1 MKFTVGNKL
10 ALPIVGLVAMIG
22 VVSLAVEYIGD
33 GVSTQALM
41 VKDVEVPKATLTLS
55 LIDELGDMNSN
66 VLEYASG
73 ESDEVEGFHTNKAE
87 FEAFLEEYTKIVG
100 KDDQSAIEIRQEFER
115 YASAIQV
122 NVFDTYNPDDE
133 VDAIMEVTNLSVIG
147 RGIEV
152 LLDEMK
158 DDEIIDARQTET
170 LQEMF
175 EDDLMAVQYYLELI
189 DEAGDMASELH
200 AYMAG
205 NKKASVEFL
214 DDASSFVEYMAKI
227 RVLEAKPDETEKL
240 DQVQA
245 DFERLLAGGN
255 ALFAAYD
262 PTKKLHALGA
272 VDRLEHEVFTPLE
285 DRLDDLAATAIAS
298 EQKTLTGLV
307 SEIKLSNNLIWL
319 LLGVSVALGIGTLL
333 FVRKQVTRPLKELQ
347 NAMSRLS
354 NGELDVELSGHN
366 RSDEI
371 GEMIR
376 SVEVFRKN
384 ALEVAELQESSRI
397 AEERAQEEKRAAM
410 ARLAQEFEQSVG
422 SIVTQVSE
430 AAQSMHSTAGMLTE
444 TAENSKSLAGGA
456 SSSAEQASGNVQ
468 TVASAAEELGA
479 SIQEISGQ
487 VNEQNNKTA
496 HAFQVTKLSRE
507 HMQTLTRKV
516 SDIGE
521 VLNLITGIAEQTNL
535 LALNATIE
543 AARAG
548 EAGKG
553 FAVVASEVKSLAN
566 QTAKATEDIA
576 AQINA
581 VQHET
586 NATMT
591 SIEEI
596 AKEIEIV
603 AEIATAIAGAVE
615 EQNAATHEIAKSI
628 SHAATGTDLV
638 SQSVTELNGGAEQTG
653 DAARTMLMSASD
665 MSEKVQLL
673 NSMVNKFLTEVRAA

>member
-1 MKFTVGNKL
+1 MKLSVGKKL
-10 ALPIVGLVAMIG
+10 ALPVVGLVAMIG
-22 VVSLAVEYIGD
+22 AVSSGVEYIGD
-33 GVSTQALM
+33 GVSEQALL
-41 VKDVEVPKATLTLS
+41 VKDYEVPKATLTLT
-55 LIDELGDMNSN
+55 LIEELGDINSN
-66 VLEYASG
+66 VLEYVNGEGDERKGFDRNYGQFTEYFGKLSALFEKDDPFIQEVASQF
-73 ESDEVEGFHTNKAE
+73 ELYQSTVRSEV
-87 FEAFLEEYTKIVG
+87 FEAYSPEAEAQAAAEVKRLAEMGRKIETALDDMKNAEIADAANSQTLEE
-100 KDDQSAIEIRQEFER
+100 
-115 YASAIQV
+115 
-122 NVFDTYNPDDE
+122 
-133 VDAIMEVTNLSVIG
+133 
-147 RGIEV
+147 V
-152 LLDEMK
+152 L
-158 DDEIIDARQTET
+158 T
-170 LQEMF
+170 
-175 EDDLMAVQYYLELI
+175 DDLPGVQYYLEMV
-189 DEAGDMASELH
+189 DEAGDMVSSLN
-200 AYMAG
+200 AYLRG
-205 NKKASVEFL
+205 DPKAADAFMRDAETFEHFL
-214 DDASSFVEYMAKI
+214 KLI
-227 RVLEAKPDETEKL
+227 RPLEAKADETHKL
-240 DQVQA
+240 DGI
-245 DFERLLAGGN
+245 E
-255 ALFAAYD
+255 AAFNEIRTSGPKVFNTYD
-262 PTKKLHALGA
+262 PASKIKALA
-272 VDRLEHEVFTPLE
+272 AIDRMEHEVFEPLE
-285 DRLDDLAATAIAS
+285 DRLDEMAQFAIDREQAA
-298 EQKTLTGLV
+298 LTGLV

-319 LLGVSVALGIGTLL
+319 LLGVSVVLGAGTLF
-333 FVRKQVTRPLKELQ
+333 FVRQQVTRPLKELQ
-347 NAMSRLS
+347 SAMSRLS

-384 ALEVAELQESSRI
+384 AMEVADLQETSRI
-397 AEERAQEEKRAAM
+397 AEERSQEEKRAAM

-430 AAQSMHSTAGMLTE
+430 AAQSMHSTAGTLTE
-444 TAENSKSLAGGA
+444 TAEHSKALASGA

-496 HAFQVTKLSRE
+496 HAFEVTKLSRE
-507 HMQTLTRKV
+507 HMQALTRKV

-586 NATMT
+586 SSTMA

-596 AKEIEIV
+596 AREIEIV